1 MAKYSVTFSCGH
13 TETMYLYGKEKAR
26 YSRIEY
32 LEKHGLCSACYKAK
46 QEARRAATLAAAA
59 APPLTGT
66 ERQITRA
73 NNIRAR
79 FIRDTR
85 TIDAPQVISNLAT
98 LLDDRSFEFA
108 ALKNPRKIAAA
119 LTAANC
125 PEDYFT
131 DAAAAIKSVIDY
143 TVKNRPAAK
152 WWIEARHRE
161 QPQTDLLTS
170 WASALADAAAEPQN
184 N

>member
-1 MAKYSVTFSCGH
+1 MAQYSVTFSCGH
-13 TETMYLYGKEKAR
+13 TETIHLYGKEKER
-26 YSRIEY
+26 YRRIEY
-32 LEKHGLCSACYKAK
+32 FEEHGICSACYA
-46 QEARRAATLAAAA
+46 ARRAEERAALLAAAA
-59 APPLTGT
+59 APALTGT
-66 ERQITRA
+66 EKQIKWA
-73 NNIRAR
+73 EDIRAR

-108 ALKNPRKIAAA
+108 ALKNPRKITAA
-119 LTAANC
+119 LTAARC

-131 DAAAAIKSVIDY
+131 DAAAAIKSVIEY

-161 QPQTDLLTS
+161 QPQTDLLTA
-170 WASALADAAAEPQN
+170 WAGALAAAAAEPQN
-184 N
+184 D

>member
-1 MAKYSVTFSCGH
+1 MAQYEVKFSCGH

-46 QEARRAATLAAAA
+46 QDARRAATLAAAA
-59 APPLTGT
+59 APALTGT
-66 ERQITRA
+66 EKQITWA
-73 NNIRAR
+73 NDIRAR

-119 LTAANC
+119 LTAARC
-125 PEDYFT
+125 PEGIFQTAD
-131 DAAAAIKSVIDY
+131 AAIKSVIDY

-152 WWIEARHRE
+152 WWIEARDKE
-161 QPQTDLLTS
+161 QPQTDVLNA
-170 WASALADAAAEPQN
+170 WAKALAAAPHEPQN